1 MTIQRTPEHERSTG
15 ARPAGIT
22 TEQAAAANVQQ
33 MFDTIAPTYDRA
45 NHLLSAG
52 IDRWWWNRTARL
64 FRPVL
69 QHPETVALDLC
80 CGTGDMTLALL
91 KHRPKSPF
99 KDNPKESS
107 KQDGKEGGKGGSQ
120 ERGKEAV
127 ILSEALSERSESK
140 GGVEGP
146 AVVLPAPILAVDF
159 SHQMLSLGQKKFA
172 PHNIIAIE
180 ADALHLPLADA
191 SVDLVT
197 SAFGF
202 RNLANYEEG
211 LAELHRILRPGGQLG
226 ILEANQPE
234 GLTGTLY
241 NLYFKNILPRL
252 GGLISGKPAA
262 YSYLPASVERFPRPP
277 RMLQLIKNAGF
288 TNASW
293 TSYTFG
299 TAGLY
304 HASKP

>member
-1 MTIQRTPEHERSTG
+1 MSIPQTKPEHERSTG

-45 NHLLSAG
+45 NHLLSIG

-64 FRPVL
+64 FRPIL

-80 CGTGDMTLALL
+80 CGTGDMTLALYQ
-91 KHRPKSPF
+91 HRPKLTAVPPQPDPKTPGAPSFAVSPRRVG
-99 KDNPKESS
+99 DEIS
-107 KQDGKEGGKGGSQ
+107 D
-120 ERGKEAV
+120 
-127 ILSEALSERSESK
+127 
-140 GGVEGP
+140 P
-146 AVVLPAPILAVDF
+146 AKTQIAPILAVDF
-159 SHQMLSLGQKKFA
+159 SHQMLSLGAKKFA
-172 PHNIIAIE
+172 PHNILPIE

-211 LAELHRILRPGGQLG
+211 LAELNRILRPGGQLG

-234 GLTGTLY
+234 GLTGAIY
-241 NLYFKNILPRL
+241 NLYFKTILPKL

-277 RMLQLIKNAGF
+277 RMIQLLKNAGF
-288 TNASW
+288 TNATW

-304 HASKP
+304 HATKP